1 MICPIRHPFPI
12 FPDLPW
18 ICSINEALEKRHSAA
33 ARLETAEPGPKKI
46 NGFPY
51 FCYGDLGDLWAP
63 LHLDCSIPDYPP
75 INRYKQN
82 TKPLGFILRNL
93 RNSMCTLNFDL
104 NPMICVILWICCFRD
119 PKIHLSRRGLESLQ
133 DAHRE
138 LKQPPGHVGY
148 VGHRPAMSCF

>member
-1 MICPIRHPFPI
+1 MDLFDQRGAGEATFCSCPTGNCRARPQKNQ
-12 FPDLPW
+12 W
-18 ICSINEALEKRHSAA
+18 ISLFLLWRFGRFVGTFA
-33 ARLETAEPGPKKI
+33 PGLQSP
-46 NGFPY
+46 GLSPY
-51 FCYGDLGDLWAP
+51 K
-63 LHLDCSIPDYPP
+63 H
-75 INRYKQN
+75 YKQN